1 MKQLDLFRKVEPE
14 SDLEKLETMVSSD
27 HQDQLDIIEWDIS
40 SAIESGDHDRLSQLI
55 ELRNSYI
62 N

>member
-1 MKQLDLFRKVEPE
+1 MKQLDLFRIVEPE

-40 SAIESGDHDRLSQLI
+40 SAIESGDHERLSQLI
-55 ELRNSYI
+55 EMKKSYM

>member
-1 MKQLDLFRKVEPE
+1 MKQLDLFKLVEPE

-40 SAIESGDHDRLSQLI
+40 IAIECGDHDRLSQLI
-55 ELRNSYI
+55 ELKNSYI

>member
-1 MKQLDLFRKVEPE
+1 MKQLDLFRIVEPE
-14 SDLEKLETMVSSD
+14 SDLEKLDTMVSSD

-40 SAIESGDHDRLSQLI
+40 SAIESGDHERLSQLI
-55 ELRNSYI
+55 EMKKSYM